1 MKCINITVII
11 EEGAYVTY
19 LFIFFFGGGVLDVDI
34 NELDLYIGNN
44 KFTIF
49 NVDYWLLIILDMIIK
64 SPWLFL
70 LYL

>member
-11 EEGAYVTY
+11 EEGAYVIN
-19 LFIFFFGGGVLDVDI
+19 LFLFFGGGVLDVDI

-49 NVDYWLLIILDMIIK
+49 NVDY
-64 SPWLFL
+64 
-70 LYL
+70 

>member
-11 EEGAYVTY
+11 EEGAYVIY
-19 LFIFFFGGGVLDVDI
+19 LFLFLGGGGVLNVDI

-49 NVDYWLLIILDMIIK
+49 NVDY
-64 SPWLFL
+64 
-70 LYL
+70 

>member
-19 LFIFFFGGGVLDVDI
+19 LFLFFGGGGVLDVDI

-49 NVDYWLLIILDMIIK
+49 NVDY
-64 SPWLFL
+64 
-70 LYL
+70 

>member
-11 EEGAYVTY
+11 EEGAYVIY
-19 LFIFFFGGGVLDVDI
+19 LFISFFFFGGGGVLNVDI

-49 NVDYWLLIILDMIIK
+49 NVDY
-64 SPWLFL
+64 
-70 LYL
+70 

>member
-11 EEGAYVTY
+11 EEGAYVIY
-19 LFIFFFGGGVLDVDI
+19 LLFFFFWGGVLNVDI

-49 NVDYWLLIILDMIIK
+49 NVDY
-64 SPWLFL
+64 
-70 LYL
+70 

>member
-11 EEGAYVTY
+11 EEGAYVIY
-19 LFIFFFGGGVLDVDI
+19 IFFFFGGGGVLNVDI

-49 NVDYWLLIILDMIIK
+49 NVDY
-64 SPWLFL
+64 
-70 LYL
+70 

>member
-11 EEGAYVTY
+11 EEGAYVIY
-19 LFIFFFGGGVLDVDI
+19 LLFFWGGGGVLNVDI

-49 NVDYWLLIILDMIIK
+49 NVDY
-64 SPWLFL
+64 
-70 LYL
+70 

>member
-11 EEGAYVTY
+11 EEGAYVIY
-19 LFIFFFGGGVLDVDI
+19 LFFFFFGGGVLNVDI

-49 NVDYWLLIILDMIIK
+49 NVDY
-64 SPWLFL
+64 
-70 LYL
+70 